1 LKERVFVYKH
11 FSPLPRQIALKALSE
26 RLSKVE
32 PQPTATV
39 SWEQDRTRVP
49 VGLSTSQAVAITVP
63 SEETPTKPAVS
74 VPGPEDKIITVE
86 AELAK
91 T

>member
-1 LKERVFVYKH
+1 ME
-11 FSPLPRQIALKALSE
+11 S
-26 RLSKVE
+26 
-32 PQPTATV
+32 QPTATV

-49 VGLSTSQAVAITVP
+49 AGPSTSQAVAITVP
-63 SEETPTKPAVS
+63 SEDTPAKPVVTS
-74 VPGPEDKIITVE
+74 PGPADKIITVE